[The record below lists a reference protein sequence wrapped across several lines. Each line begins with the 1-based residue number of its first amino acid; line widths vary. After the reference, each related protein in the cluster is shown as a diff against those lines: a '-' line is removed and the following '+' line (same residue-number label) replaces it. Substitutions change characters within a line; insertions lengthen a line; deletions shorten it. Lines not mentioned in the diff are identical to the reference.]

1 MSNGRLVEFRTC
13 PADYRHWRLEVEA
26 PIARLILDVD
36 DGGGYFGG
44 YELKQNSYD
53 VGVDIELAD
62 AINRLRLEHPA
73 VRVVI
78 LASGKD
84 NTFCAGANIR
94 MLAQASH
101 AHKVNFCKFTN
112 ETRIALEDASASAGV
127 RSIAA
132 LSGTAA
138 GGGYELALAADRII
152 LIDDGSA
159 AVSLPEV
166 PTLAVLPGTGGLTR
180 LTDKRKVRRDLADVF
195 STLEEG
201 VRGERAV
208 AWRLVD
214 EVVPRSRFAGRV
226 AECAGEL
233 AESSDFMG
241 SETGISLTPLEKS
254 RSGDGVEYPHLT
266 VSFDRMLGVA
276 RFEIQGP
283 EDTVGR
289 EDAGYWP
296 LALARALD
304 DAILDLRFNEPALG
318 SWVFSACGDAA
329 AVAACDAQLLGED
342 WFAREVAGF
351 LKRTLWRLDVSA
363 RTLVT
368 LIEPDSCFAGFLAEL
383 VFAAD
388 RSYMCDVAG
397 TWLTLSE
404 TNFGT
409 LPTYAGMSRLAARF
423 FGDVQG
429 LQQAQRLVNQ
439 PLDAQ
444 AALAAELVT
453 FAPDDIDWEDEIR
466 LLLEE
471 RGSFSADALTGMEAN
486 LRFPGPETMQTKIF
500 SRLSAWQ
507 NWIFQRPNAVGES
520 GALPLYGTGQR
531 PDFDKTRT

>member
-1 MSNGRLVEFRTC
+1 MSNEQPVEFRTR
-13 PADYRHWRLEVEA
+13 PEHYRHWRLEVEA
-26 PIARLILDVD
+26 PVARLILDVD
-36 DGGGYFGG
+36 ENGGYFGG

-62 AINRLRLEHPA
+62 AINRVRFEHPS
-73 VRVVI
+73 VRVLI
-78 LASGKD
+78 LSSAKD
-84 NTFCAGANIR
+84 NLFCAGANIR
-94 MLAQASH
+94 MLARASH

-112 ETRIALEDASASAGV
+112 ETRIALEDASAIADVTSV
-127 RSIAA
+127 AA

-138 GGGYELALAADRII
+138 GGGYELALAADHIV

-214 EVVPRSRFAGRV
+214 ETVPRSQFAERIEEFAALGRNEAV
-226 AECAGEL
+226 A
-233 AESSDFMG
+233 
-241 SETGISLTPLEKS
+241 TGITLTPLEKS
-254 RSGDGVEYPHLT
+254 RSASGIEYPHLQ
-266 VSFDRMLGVA
+266 VDFDRVHGVA
-276 RFEIQGP
+276 RFEIRGP
-283 EDTVGR
+283 EAAEGR
-289 EDAGYWP
+289 EDAGFWP
-296 LALARALD
+296 LALCRALD
-304 DAILDLRFNEPALG
+304 DAVLDLRFNEPELG
-318 SWVFSACGDAA
+318 TWVFTSRGDSALVASYDAR
-329 AVAACDAQLLGED
+329 LED
-342 WFAREVAGF
+342 DGWFAREVVGF
-351 LKRTLWRLDVSA
+351 IKRTLWRLDVSA

-368 LIEPDSCFAGFLAEL
+368 LVEPDSCFVGFLAEL

-388 RSYMCDVAG
+388 RSYMLDAPE
-397 TWLTLSE
+397 TSLALSSF
-404 TNFGT
+404 NFGA
-409 LPTYAGMSRLAARF
+409 LPTYAGVSRLVARF
-423 FGDVQG
+423 YGDPEG
-429 LQQAQRLVNQ
+429 LRRVEQLVGQ
-439 PLDAQ
+439 LLDAQ
-444 AALAAELVT
+444 TALAAELVT
-453 FAPDDIDWEDEIR
+453 FAPDDIDWDDEIR

-471 RGSFSADALTGMEAN
+471 RASFSPDALTAMEAN
-486 LRFPGPETMQTKIF
+486 LRFPGPETMETKIF